1 MIDKIESDTL
11 MNKNTVHREALDE
24 LQKIQKRF
32 AASVE
37 KIEMYRTYEQTLDVP
52 ARDIPQLEIFN
63 TKF

>member
-1 MIDKIESDTL
+1 

-32 AASVE
+32 AASIE